1 MNTRGWTV
9 MTVVAGLQLCGV
21 AALAQNG
28 EAVAAGKS
36 VFQLRCAPCH
46 GADRGGDPSRGMLPG
61 TDALRIKYQGK
72 LPALLE
78 QRTDLT
84 APALKVFVRR
94 GTWSMPPFR
103 KTEISDADIDN
114 IAAYL
119 TVTSRGAGR

>member
-1 MNTRGWTV
+1 MA
-9 MTVVAGLQLCGV
+9 VVAGLQLCGA
-21 AALAQNG
+21 AALAQNA
-28 EAVAAGKS
+28 EAVAYGRT

-46 GADRGGDPSRGMLPG
+46 GADRGADPGHRMLPG
-61 TDALRIKYQGK
+61 TDALRIKYQGR

-84 APALKVFVRR
+84 APVLKTFIRH

-119 TVTSRGAGR
+119 AATSRAAGR

>member
-1 MNTRGWTV
+1 MNLRH
-9 MTVVAGLQLCGV
+9 GLVLSCIAVLPLCGV
-21 AALAQNG
+21 VARAEDVA
-28 EAVAAGKS
+28 AVAAGKS

-46 GADRGGDPSRGMLPG
+46 GADRGGDPAHALLPG

-72 LPALLE
+72 VPTLLE

-84 APALKVFVRR
+84 APVLHVFLRH

-103 KTEISDADIDN
+103 KTELSDADIDH

-119 TVTSRGAGR
+119 AVASHSTGR